1 MCIVLC
7 RLHVFLQNKIY
18 FKYMESISTSND
30 EHENM
35 LKTKRDIDEVQYR
48 SRTSVE
54 ERTEK

>member
-1 MCIVLC
+1 
-7 RLHVFLQNKIY
+7 
-18 FKYMESISTSND
+18 MESILTCNN
-30 EHENM
+30 EYERM

>member
-1 MCIVLC
+1 
-7 RLHVFLQNKIY
+7 
-18 FKYMESISTSND
+18 MESISTSND